1 MSCLYDSD
9 GLDHDSCP
17 GGPVRLGAPR
27 SEAAEARSAA
37 GASPGPAIRPGSRTF
52 RRGAFTMPVQRRN
65 LELPNR
71 SLKDPDRA
79 FKLSDSASDS
89 GLQNHWQA

>member
-1 MSCLYDSD
+1 MQ
-9 GLDHDSCP
+9 
-17 GGPVRLGAPR
+17 
-27 SEAAEARSAA
+27 EI
-37 GASPGPAIRPGSRTF
+37 PAIYARDSNPARPGSRTF
-52 RRGAFTMPVQRRN
+52 RRGAFTMLVQRRN